1 MNKLTSVP
9 GGNSHPRIK
18 MEKDKPSLQELS
30 RLKEELEYSDV
41 ESRKKMKGL
50 NDNLRKLEGSLI
62 EEGQVRTQ
70 KGIQRWYSD

>member
-1 MNKLTSVP
+1 MSKLTSVP
-9 GGNSHPRIK
+9 GGNSHPRTR
-18 MEKDKPSLQELS
+18 MEKDRPSLQELS

-50 NDNLRKLEGSLI
+50 NDNLRKLEGSLM

-70 KGIQRWYSD
+70 KGRVSGI

>member
-1 MNKLTSVP
+1 MSKLTSVP
-9 GGNSHPRIK
+9 GGNSHPRTR

-50 NDNLRKLEGSLI
+50 NDNLRKLE
-62 EEGQVRTQ
+62 EE
-70 KGIQRWYSD
+70 KPSESDFVE

>member
-1 MNKLTSVP
+1 MSKLTSVP
-9 GGNSHPRIK
+9 GGNSHPRTR

-50 NDNLRKLEGSLI
+50 NDNLRKLEGSLM

-70 KGIQRWYSD
+70 KGIVSGI

>member
-1 MNKLTSVP
+1 MSKLTSVP
-9 GGNSHPRIK
+9 GGNSHPRTR

-50 NDNLRKLEGSLI
+50 NDNLRKLEGSLM

-70 KGIQRWYSD
+70 KGRVSGI

>member
-1 MNKLTSVP
+1 MSKLTSVP
-9 GGNSHPRIK
+9 GGNSHPRTR
-18 MEKDKPSLQELS
+18 MEKDRPSLQELS

-50 NDNLRKLEGSLI
+50 NDNLRKLEGSLM

-70 KGIQRWYSD
+70 KGRVCGI